1 MRGGKGKET
10 FPAACFYKKFH
21 FFSKKGLTIDN
32 IYVILYSWKGGE
44 RMGRKRAK
52 KSRRKME
59 LATAILVLIAAIL
72 DIVDKI
78 LDWLLN

>member
-1 MRGGKGKET
+1 
-10 FPAACFYKKFH
+10 
-21 FFSKKGLTIDN
+21 
-32 IYVILYSWKGGE
+32 
-44 RMGRKRAK
+44 MGRKRAK

-59 LATAILVLIAAIL
+59 LATAILVLIAAAL